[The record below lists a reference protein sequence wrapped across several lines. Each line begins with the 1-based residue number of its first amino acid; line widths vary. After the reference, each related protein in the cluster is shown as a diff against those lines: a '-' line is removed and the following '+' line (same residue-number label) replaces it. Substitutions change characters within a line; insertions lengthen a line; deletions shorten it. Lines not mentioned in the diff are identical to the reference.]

1 MFLSSCLVI
10 LWRARNGLLPCV
22 GGYTCVRRRKGKH
35 VRGED
40 THAQSRSSA
49 KQNDLLRGFLVL
61 SSRPHW
67 PAAATFPPRVFLPLS
82 FSFFLFEIL
91 FEIFPSSRHVKSHA
105 TFVFFLLFVS
115 LRFYPSKFNILVCL
129 DKISVN
135 LMFRL
140 RARIDCCSWI
150 VIISLLLYTLLR
162 SIFLLQAI
170 GVRIYLYLII
180 DLKRLRLS

>member
-1 MFLSSCLVI
+1 M
-10 LWRARNGLLPCV
+10 
-22 GGYTCVRRRKGKH
+22 
-35 VRGED
+35 
-40 THAQSRSSA
+40 
-49 KQNDLLRGFLVL
+49 L

-67 PAAATFPPRVFLPLS
+67 PAAATFPPRVFVPLS

-91 FEIFPSSRHVKSHA
+91 FEIFPSSCHVKSHA
-105 TFVFFLLFVS
+105 TFVSFLSSSFCIVAIAR
-115 LRFYPSKFNILVCL
+115 RFYPSKFNILVCL

-140 RARIDCCSWI
+140 RARIDYCSWI